1 MRKLPS
7 GDPLQRIKAPSAQ
20 AAGVGIH
27 RDGSI
32 FQINQLPTLTHVYF
46 IVLDCSTM
54 SYVDVMGVKV
64 LQQVCQCTL
73 IVYALVKYLERFYV
87 WESFDKVKKA
97 GCLFV
102 FFLHK
107 KKKKLMLYLNIVSTE
122 RYTLGSAGF
131 QFIHPIGIV
140 VFLKGCKIQ
149 VSSSDDIF
157 IWWEM
162 LTIKSNFQVW
172 EQGEVT
178 WGQVWRVGWMRSHL
192 KA

>member
-87 WESFDKVKKA
+87 
-97 GCLFV
+97 
-102 FFLHK
+102 
-107 KKKKLMLYLNIVSTE
+107 
-122 RYTLGSAGF
+122 
-131 QFIHPIGIV
+131 
-140 VFLKGCKIQ
+140 
-149 VSSSDDIF
+149 
-157 IWWEM
+157 
-162 LTIKSNFQVW
+162 
-172 EQGEVT
+172 
-178 WGQVWRVGWMRSHL
+178 
-192 KA
+192 